1 MTPNIFKN
9 IMYDLKTIVNSLSP
23 KIFFYSNQLS
33 NQLEVNNNNYSANG
47 SKMYTYMAGTSN
59 LARNMQLLIFV
70 FFPKIASVPF

>member
-9 IMYDLKTIVNSLSP
+9 IIYDLKTIVNSLSP
-23 KIFFYSNQLS
+23 KIFYSNQLS

-59 LARNMQLLIFV
+59 LARNNC
-70 FFPKIASVPF
+70 

>member
-9 IMYDLKTIVNSLSP
+9 IIYNLKTIVNSLSP

-33 NQLEVNNNNYSANG
+33 NQLEVNNNNSSGNG

-59 LARNMQLLIFV
+59 LARNNC
-70 FFPKIASVPF
+70 